1 MENVTK
7 HRQREIGEKGNKAP
21 LIASSPRKF
30 MQAFAAWKRGSK
42 SAQISVRNPNPDKD
56 KPYVR
61 ITMHEYLGHEPP
73 EDVSHTKNLRTQP
86 PPAKRTILKDGRSE
100 LGALVASIDGL
111 A

>member
-42 SAQISVRNPNPDKD
+42 SATISVRNPNPDKD

-61 ITMHEYLGHEPP
+61 ITMHKYLGHEPP
-73 EDVSHTKNLRTQP
+73 EDASHTTAARKEDNPERRE
-86 PPAKRTILKDGRSE
+86 K
-100 LGALVASIDGL
+100 
-111 A
+111 